1 MANREVVQ
9 SEIRNPKSEIP
20 GGRGMRLI
28 LLGPPGAGKG
38 TQAKLLVDRFRIPQ
52 VSTGDMLR
60 AAVRAGTPLGQE
72 AKSYM
77 DRGALVPDAVI
88 IGLVRERLQQPD
100 CAGGYILDGFP
111 RTVAQAEALE
121 KTLAA
126 LQARLDHVV
135 SLEVP
140 TEDLVQRIAGRRTCR
155 TCGAMYHVRFSPS
168 QADGRCDACGG
179 PTYQRDDDREET
191 VRRRLAVYAEQTAP
205 LVSFYET
212 RGLLR
217 RVPGTGEIAEIFQRI
232 TAALGA

>member
-1 MANREVVQ
+1 
-9 SEIRNPKSEIP
+9 
-20 GGRGMRLI
+20 MRLI

-38 TQAKLLVDRFRIPQ
+38 TQAKLLAERLEIPQ

-60 AAVRAGTPLGQE
+60 AAVKAGGPLGQE
-72 AKSYM
+72 AKQYM

-88 IGLVRERLQQPD
+88 IGLVRERLRQPD

-121 KTLAA
+121 KALTALHAA
-126 LQARLDHVV
+126 LDHVV

-140 TEDLVQRIAGRRTCR
+140 TEDLVVRIAGRRTCR
-155 TCGAMYHVRFSPS
+155 NCGAMYHVRFSPS
-168 QADGRCDACGG
+168 KTEGRCDACGG

-191 VRRRLAVYAEQTAP
+191 VRRRLTVYADQTAP
-205 LVSFYET
+205 LLSFYEC

-217 RVPGTGEIAEIFQRI
+217 RVPGTGEIPEIFRRI
-232 TAALGA
+232 TAALGV

>member
-1 MANREVVQ
+1 
-9 SEIRNPKSEIP
+9 
-20 GGRGMRLI
+20 MRLI

-38 TQAKLLVDRFRIPQ
+38 TQAKLLVERLKIPQ

-60 AAVRAGTPLGQE
+60 AAVKAGTPLGQE
-72 AKSYM
+72 AKQYM
-77 DRGALVPDAVI
+77 NRGALVPDAVI

-100 CAGGYILDGFP
+100 CSRGYILDGFP

-121 KTLAA
+121 KTLAG
-126 LQARLDHVV
+126 LQASLDSVV

-140 TEDLVQRIAGRRTCR
+140 TEDLVLRIAGRRTCR
-155 TCGAMYHVRFSPS
+155 NCGAMYHVRFSPS
-168 QADGRCDACGG
+168 KTDGRCDACGG

-205 LVSFYET
+205 LISFYAA